1 MMQLKMP
8 LFATLISY
16 ISYTPAP
23 RFVKEFLREYG
34 SFVLQNDGVCGHAR
48 PYKIA
53 KTVPQNSPLSPC
65 A

>member
-16 ISYTPAP
+16 TPAP
-23 RFVKEFLREYG
+23 PFVKDFLREDG
-34 SFVLQNDGVCGHAR
+34 SFVLQHEGIRGHCA
-48 PYKIA
+48 PSSLVA

-65 A
+65 E